1 MSVNPGPPGNGARRR
16 SPDELAQEVASLLK
30 GGASGH
36 PERRLRI
43 DIVTVSRIVMAL
55 VVVLFGVGVAVAVPW
70 IGGLV
75 GFETPGMVTQGGPI
89 VGCPGEIEIGEV
101 FKGETVQ
108 VVGRTDDGLYF
119 ALRDERGPGDVV
131 YVDAEIIIDVDDE
144 DLLPPRSCEPRDE
157 GAVLAAATT
166 VGPGD
171 PIPTTTA
178 VTPTS
183 IAGDTTTTVVAAG
196 PDGRVGRPPRRGTA
210 TPGAPTTT
218 TPPSTAPN
226 GPQPTTT
233 TWPGSSTP
241 TSRPSPTTST
251 TRPPGSSSTSST
263 TTTTRPPTTTS
274 STTTS
279 TTTTTTQPTT
289 TTTEVTT
296 TTTEPETTTTE
307 PVTTS
312 TDP

>member
-1 MSVNPGPPGNGARRR
+1 MSVNPGPPGRGAKRL

-30 GGASGH
+30 GGAPGH

-55 VVVLFGVGVAVAVPW
+55 AVVLFGVGVAVAVPW

-75 GFETPGMVTQGGPI
+75 GFESPGMVIQGGPV

-108 VVGRTDDGLYF
+108 VVGRTDDGVHF

-131 YVDAEIIIDVDDE
+131 YVEAQAITDVDDE
-144 DLLPPRSCEPRDE
+144 DLLPARSCEPRDE
-157 GAVLAAATT
+157 AAVLAAATT

-171 PIPTTTA
+171 PVPTTTA
-178 VTPTS
+178 VTSTS
-183 IAGDTTTTVVAAG
+183 MVGETTTTATAAG
-196 PDGRVGRPPRRGTA
+196 PDGRIGRPPRRGTA

-218 TPPSTAPN
+218 TPPSTAPI
-226 GPQPTTT
+226 GPGPTTT
-233 TWPGSSTP
+233 TWPGSST
-241 TSRPSPTTST
+241 TTTRPGPATST

-274 STTTS
+274 P
-279 TTTTTTQPTT
+279 TTTTTTTTTPPTT
-289 TTTEVTT
+289 TTEPIT

-312 TDP
+312 TDQ